1 MPAASRRPPRPA
13 PAESRT
19 RAPTQRRK
27 SGAPSPSAP
36 PSASAKKSVR
46 PRVCGTYATRARREK
61 AAALFLEY
69 QRDRDERLRAN
80 PQRAGETASQWRRR
94 LDAFNDETLRDFAE
108 GDAGIGLVRCDSV
121 EDVFVKCGVPV
132 PKRCG
137 N

>member
-13 PAESRT
+13 PAKSRT

-27 SGAPSPSAP
+27 SGASSPSAT

-46 PRVCGTYATRARREK
+46 PRVRGTYATRARREK

-69 QRDRDERLRAN
+69 QRDRDERLQAN

-94 LDAFNDETLRDFAE
+94 LDAFNDETLRGFAE
-108 GDAGIGLVRCDSV
+108 SAAGIGLVEFESAEALIRDL
-121 EDVFVKCGVPV
+121 
-132 PKRCG
+132 RL
-137 N
+137 

>member
-27 SGAPSPSAP
+27 SGASP
-36 PSASAKKSVR
+36 PSASAKKSAR
-46 PRVCGTYATRARREK
+46 PRVRGTYATRARREK

-94 LDAFNDETLRDFAE
+94 LDAFNDETLRGFAE
-108 GDAGIGLVRCDSV
+108 GDAGIGLIEYESMEAMLKDLNS
-121 EDVFVKCGVPV
+121 
-132 PKRCG
+132 
-137 N
+137 

>member
-27 SGAPSPSAP
+27 SGASP

-46 PRVCGTYATRARREK
+46 PRVRGTYATRARREK

-94 LDAFNDETLRDFAE
+94 LDAFNDETLRGFAE
-108 GDAGIGLVRCDSV
+108 GDAGIGLIEYESV
-121 EDVFVKCGVPV
+121 EAMLKDL
-132 PKRCG
+132 
-137 N
+137 NS